1 MTKLSYV
8 YKSGDI
14 QIRSFLVIPVNL
26 PAVLFINIKHRPSIL
41 FALVDLSSCP
51 ISSITGI
58 YCILPY
64 GAGYGQARLSALS
77 VISPELIP

>member
-26 PAVLFINIKHRPSIL
+26 PAVLFINIKHCPSIL
-41 FALVDLSSCP
+41 FALVDLCSCP

-64 GAGYGQARLSALS
+64 GAGYGQARLNALS